1 MKGCA
6 LKVCFFPPLI
16 QVDEIMLTL
25 KQAFSKAVEW
35 KKSNP
40 QWQQCDACPLLQ
52 FHRLCER
59 IEGGKLFLHC
69 YASFEKTQIGSCIA
83 ITFSHFL
90 SNKKE
95 ILIILAIAATSL
107 KLLLS
112 SRVQHFSST
121 DSVCHARSFAWQYEH
136 K

>member
-1 MKGCA
+1 M
-6 LKVCFFPPLI
+6 

-25 KQAFSKAVEW
+25 KQAFSKAVKW

-69 YASFEKTQIGSCIA
+69 VMPHLRKLKPVIK
-83 ITFSHFL
+83 FSHFL
-90 SNKKE
+90 LNKKE
-95 ILIILAIAATSL
+95 TLIILAIAATYRN
-107 KLLLS
+107 LLLS
-112 SRVQHFSST
+112 SRGQYFPST
-121 DSVCHARSFAWQYEH
+121 DSLCHARSFAWQYEH

>member
-1 MKGCA
+1 M
-6 LKVCFFPPLI
+6 

-69 YASFEKTQIGSCIA
+69 VKPHLRKLGSCIA
-83 ITFSHFL
+83 IKFSLFL

-95 ILIILAIAATSL
+95 TLIILAIMATSL
-107 KLLLS
+107 NLLLS
-112 SRVQHFSST
+112 SRGQYFPST
-121 DSVCHARSFAWQYEH
+121 DSACHARSFA
-136 K
+136 